1 MKLLLHSLC
10 ALALTAGGA
19 SFAQSPE
26 QAPGAPPVE
35 QEAIEVSEVDMQKF
49 AEIYVDV
56 ETTRVQVTEE
66 INASGEAV
74 APEEAQG
81 RLQQEL
87 VATIEQHGWTVDR
100 YNKVATA
107 ISQDPAKRDKTVQII
122 NRIVSG

>member
-1 MKLLLHSLC
+1 MKLFLHSLC

-26 QAPGAPPVE
+26 QAHAAPPVK
-35 QEAIEVSEVDMQKF
+35 QEATEVSEAELQKF

-66 INASGEAV
+66 INAADETV

-107 ISQDPAKRDKTVQII
+107 ISQDPAKRDKTVEII

>member
-1 MKLLLHSLC
+1 MKLFLHSLC
-10 ALALTAGGA
+10 ALALATGSAGLA
-19 SFAQSPE
+19 
-26 QAPGAPPVE
+26 QAPQQAPAAPPAE
-35 QEAIEVSEVDMQKF
+35 QEATDVSEADMQKF

-66 INASGEAV
+66 ISASGDKV

-87 VATIEQHGWTVDR
+87 VATIEEHGWTVDR
-100 YNKVATA
+100 YNRVATA
-107 ISQDPAKRDKTVQII
+107 ISNDPAKRDKTVQII